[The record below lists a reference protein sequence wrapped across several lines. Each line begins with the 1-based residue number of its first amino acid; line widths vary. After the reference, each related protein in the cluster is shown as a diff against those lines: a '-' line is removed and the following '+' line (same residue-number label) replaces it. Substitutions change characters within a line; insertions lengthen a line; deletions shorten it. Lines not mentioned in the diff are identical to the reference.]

1 MEFKKEYAGI
11 LEKMEELLIIFDSMK
26 EETAKLK
33 QLYEKNPHDEKLLK
47 NIKLHEENYKML
59 YEQFEHLN
67 KKAKELKNKIDK

>member
-1 MEFKKEYAGI
+1 MEFKKEYTSI

-33 QLYEKNPHDEKLLK
+33 KLYEKNPNDEKLLK